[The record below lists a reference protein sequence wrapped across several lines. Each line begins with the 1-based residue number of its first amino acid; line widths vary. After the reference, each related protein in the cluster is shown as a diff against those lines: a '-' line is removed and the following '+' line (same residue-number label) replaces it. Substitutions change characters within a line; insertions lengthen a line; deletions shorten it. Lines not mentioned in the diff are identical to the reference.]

1 MKPFILN
8 VRISQDLR
16 DSLDKEALS
25 IDISV
30 SDLVRDI
37 LIEHY
42 EKLEFNLNNWKELIK
57 IVKYDSY
64 DFIALISWLYEKR
77 VNNYDSNS
85 EISLYQFKEIVLK
98 IMKDDYYPQDLRREL
113 EKVLVD
119 ISRYCIESN
128 SDKKYFC
135 FGIPNYPGSFNY
147 NVLHDFIIKQ
157 GFTCQIIQH

>member
-8 VRISQDLR
+8 VRISQDLK

-37 LIEHY
+37 LLEHY
-42 EKLEFNLNNWKELIK
+42 EKLEFNLNYWKESIK

-77 VNNYDSNS
+77 VNSYDSNS

-98 IMKDDYYPQDLRREL
+98 IMKDEYYPKDLRREL

-128 SDKKYFC
+128 SDKKYFY
-135 FGIPNYPGSFNY
+135 FGIPNHPGSFNY
-147 NVLHDFIIKQ
+147 NLLQDFIIKQ
-157 GFTCQIIQH
+157 GFTCQIIQY